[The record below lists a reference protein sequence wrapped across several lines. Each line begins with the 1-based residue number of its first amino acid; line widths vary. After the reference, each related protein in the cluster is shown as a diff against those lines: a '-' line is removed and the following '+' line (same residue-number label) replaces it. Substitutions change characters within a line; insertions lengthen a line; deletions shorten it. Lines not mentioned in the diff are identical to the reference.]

1 MRHRHLNRPLQLTL
15 LGGLLVL
22 AYVLGRV
29 VVESSVWRDL
39 LAR

>member
-1 MRHRHLNRPLQLTL
+1 MRHLNSRGRVAL